1 MCVSASLHERDFIMN
16 LLTESFKQKYD
27 QFLTGCDAIEQ
38 AGGWD
43 TEQYGEMETFYT
55 NDLISLMLRL
65 VATDGCVA
73 QREADVLND
82 LFGFTYTAE
91 TLAETY
97 EVCREN
103 MNADFDRLFA
113 EGVDRL
119 EGINQKLA
127 QAYKEL
133 LVLICDIIMESD
145 DVVSDKE
152 LAEAA
157 RMKTLW
163 E

>member
-16 LLTESFKQKYD
+16 LLTESFKQKYE

-73 QREADVLND
+73 QREADALNR
-82 LFGFTYTAE
+82 LFGFSYTAE
-91 TLAETY
+91 TLADVY
-97 EVCREN
+97 EVCQEN
-103 MNADFDRLFA
+103 ICGDFDRLFA

-119 EGINQKLA
+119 EAINAKLA

-133 LVLICDIIMESD
+133 LTLICDIVMESD
-145 DVVSDKE
+145 GVVSDKE

-157 RMKTLW
+157 RLKALC